1 MVMTDTLEFLMREL
15 SGGHHT
21 CNISCQFFIYALA
34 QFEAVLIYLYFTEYF
49 FLKKKPVVSG

>member
-15 SGGHHT
+15 SGGHHAH
-21 CNISCQFFIYALA
+21 NISCEFFIYALA

-49 FLKKKPVVSG
+49 FKKKKPAACG